1 MSDGRKPKFKEPIQD
16 LDLPQVK
23 VELESEAKA
32 PLTVEQI
39 YLKRQAEVAQQDNEA
54 FSDYLR
60 KKAARD
66 EQETAQAAAA
76 PQAASVSERAP
87 KKLNRRACEPIAFE
101 VQEVMRFECHANA
114 TTARLNGG
122 DAEMP
127 GPCLIYFGLSL

>member
-54 FSDYLR
+54 FSNYLR
-60 KKAARD
+60 KRLPAMNRRRRKR
-66 EQETAQAAAA
+66 QLRLKRRPYQ
-76 PQAASVSERAP
+76 SER
-87 KKLNRRACEPIAFE
+87 RRSS
-101 VQEVMRFECHANA
+101 
-114 TTARLNGG
+114 TAGV
-122 DAEMP
+122 
-127 GPCLIYFGLSL
+127 S